1 MKNFMTVTQ
10 ETIIAGAFK
19 SKGNVRFEGRLEG
32 GGEVEGLLLI
42 SQRAKW
48 KGNMVADIVIVEGSV
63 RGDVVARDKLIV
75 LNGAIIVGNL
85 YSPNIQIHPGARI
98 TGGMQMNVTPPA
110 ALLASPARYRAQ
122 PLKRPTQQVALT
134 KAAGAA

>member
-10 ETIIAGAFK
+10 DTIISGAFK

-42 SQRAKW
+42 AVSAKW
-48 KGNMVADIVIVEGSV
+48 KGNIVADIVIVEGSI
-63 RGDVVARDKLIV
+63 RGEVVARDKLIV

-98 TGGMQMNVTPPA
+98 TGGMQMNMTPPA
-110 ALLASPARYRAQ
+110 ALLASPARYRPLPVKRAAAQ
-122 PLKRPTQQVALT
+122 LALSKVA
-134 KAAGAA
+134 GGQ

>member
-10 ETIIAGAFK
+10 DTIISGAFK
-19 SKGNVRFEGRLEG
+19 SRGNVRFEGRLEG

-42 SQRAKW
+42 AVSAKW
-48 KGNMVADIVIVEGSV
+48 KGNIVADIVIVEGSV
-63 RGDVVARDKLIV
+63 RGEVVARDKLIV

-98 TGGMQMNVTPPA
+98 TGGMQMNATPPA
-110 ALLASPARYRAQ
+110 ALLASPARYRPSPVKRSTAQ
-122 PLKRPTQQVALT
+122 LPLS
-134 KAAGAA
+134 KAAGA